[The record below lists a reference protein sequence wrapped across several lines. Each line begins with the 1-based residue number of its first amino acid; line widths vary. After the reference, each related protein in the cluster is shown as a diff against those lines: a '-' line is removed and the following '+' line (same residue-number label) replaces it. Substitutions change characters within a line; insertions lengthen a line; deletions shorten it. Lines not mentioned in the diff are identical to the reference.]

1 MVPIKCH
8 SAVSECGAVGC
19 RSLKTCP
26 ILHPAT
32 AAAEFGNTGLDT
44 WHVLH
49 GLTPHLAPAACPSLL
64 RKISILTYDMRHKL
78 MWMLVPNECFASPS
92 KMRWCDMNMR
102 NQGMRPATKLQ
113 AATPWCQ
120 SPGWH
125 VDSRGYL
132 MENIWYS
139 SQTHKKSRV
148 AYKIH

>member
-49 GLTPHLAPAACPSLL
+49 GLTPRTPGTGRVPIVVAENINSLH
-64 RKISILTYDMRHKL
+64 MRHKL

-113 AATPWCQ
+113 AATLWCQ
-120 SPGWH
+120 SPEWH

-139 SQTHKKSRV
+139 SQTHKKV
-148 AYKIH
+148 A